1 MVYRKEEVRNG
12 DKRENNL
19 LMDRPNLYYLLVEKT
34 ITKPNRLPVHFPG
47 HRSFLYLSFSLFSI
61 VPLGGVH
68 ELSARSSSFS
78 GGVAGRSLEGC
89 TARVVQH
96 RPRCS
101 SCRAVVSLV
110 FADVRNGVMSMRI
123 CLLYLLVLRRRL
135 LYLWRSSGG
144 RSRIQR
150 KCTLHPPSS
159 ISSKVGFW
167 FWESALPTLQR
178 K

>member
-68 ELSARSSSFS
+68 ELSAHYSSFS
-78 GGVAGRSLEGC
+78 DGVAGRSRAGC
-89 TARVVQH
+89 AARVVQ
-96 RPRCS
+96 RRSRCS
-101 SCRAVVSLV
+101 SSRAVVSLV
-110 FADVRNGVMSMRI
+110 FSNVRNGVMPLRI
-123 CLLYLLVLRRRL
+123 CLLARL
-135 LYLWRSSGG
+135 
-144 RSRIQR
+144 SRV
-150 KCTLHPPSS
+150 C
-159 ISSKVGFW
+159 
-167 FWESALPTLQR
+167 
-178 K
+178 